1 MSHKLEKLGAPKPS
15 PSLRA
20 CWPLEVW
27 KKKEHSLRRGFITEN
42 EMSCG
47 SPEAKSPQEQI
58 AKAPKAMY
66 TKEIWRFQQV
76 KISVNM
82 VVKDVKIV

>member
-1 MSHKLEKLGAPKPS
+1 MIDLCIINSKKWEPQ
-15 PSLRA
+15 LRQLYG
-20 CWPLEVW
+20 PGPFFEVW

-47 SPEAKSPQEQI
+47 SPEAKSPEEQI

-66 TKEIWRFQQV
+66 TKEIWKKAGKNRS
-76 KISVNM
+76 KSWLT
-82 VVKDVKIV
+82 